1 MPDGGPP
8 GGPKTDGVKTLLGE
22 PRRAILKLAI
32 PMIVAMS
39 VHTIYNF
46 VDALWV
52 SGLGPDALSALGFFF
67 PFMFMSIALAT
78 GLGVGS
84 TSSISRRIG
93 AGDKAGADNV
103 AVHTIIIMV
112 IIATFF
118 TIPLYIFAEDI
129 FRQIGAAQTLEM
141 TLSYAR
147 ILFAGIIVLFFSN
160 IANAILRAEGDTK
173 RAMYAMVLGAVV
185 NIVLDPIFIYTF
197 DLGVSGAAYATV
209 LSMGITSMLLSYW
222 LFFKADTY
230 VSFAFRSFSFD
241 SHIIRDIFKVGL
253 PATVQ
258 QFSMSLTMLVM
269 NIIIV
274 EVGGTD
280 GVAVYS
286 TGWRVST
293 IAILPL
299 LGISTAVVPVGGAA
313 FGARA
318 FDKLK
323 DIFQYAIRIGLIM
336 EIVIGIT
343 TFVLAPQ
350 IAGLFTQA
358 EGAGRIADDLITFLR
373 IILLFYPSAAF
384 GIMSSSIFQ
393 GTGRGVNALIATLLR
408 TVIFTP
414 PLSYILAITLDLG
427 LPGIWWGLVVANV
440 LGAIISFSW
449 VTIYIRRLN
458 GSVPAPPRP
467 PVP

>member
-1 MPDGGPP
+1 MPDGEPP
-8 GGPKTDGVKTLLGE
+8 GEPKTDGVKTLLGE
-22 PRRAILKLAI
+22 PRRAIIKLAI

-93 AGDKAGADNV
+93 AGDKVGADNV

-112 IIATFF
+112 IIATCFS
-118 TIPLYIFAEDI
+118 IPLYIFAEDI

-173 RAMYAMVLGAVV
+173 RAMYAMVLGAVI
-185 NIVLDPIFIYTF
+185 NIVLDPIFIYTL

-299 LGISTAVVPVGGAA
+299 LGIATAVVPVGGAA

-318 FDKLK
+318 YDKLK
-323 DIFQYAIRIGLIM
+323 GIFQYAIRIGLIM
-336 EIVIGIT
+336 EVVIGIA

-393 GTGRGVNALIATLLR
+393 GTGKGVNSLIATLLR

-414 PLSYILAITLDLG
+414 PLSYILAITLG
-427 LPGIWWGLVVANV
+427 FKLPGVWWGLVVANI

-458 GSVPAPPRP
+458 GSGYTGNPAS
-467 PVP
+467 